1 MVDITKN
8 ISASTIAT
16 DSRINRV
23 GSESA
28 HQSHSKDVPQ
38 AELDSVNVTTQAKDI
53 LSKASNLAK
62 DAGINREKINA
73 IKTALAE
80 GKYPLDPHKTAA
92 QLIKLENEVANI

>member
-8 ISASTIAT
+8 ISASTIAR
-16 DSRINRV
+16 DNRINRA
-23 GSESA
+23 EAEPA
-28 HQSHSKDVPQ
+28 HRSLPKDAPQ

-92 QLIKLENEVANI
+92 QLIKLEIEVANI